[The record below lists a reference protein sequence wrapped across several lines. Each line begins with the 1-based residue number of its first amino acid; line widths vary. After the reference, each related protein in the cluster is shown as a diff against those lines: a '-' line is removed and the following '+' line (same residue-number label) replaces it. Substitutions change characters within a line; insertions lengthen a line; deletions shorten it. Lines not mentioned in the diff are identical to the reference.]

1 MNDAAKE
8 GIYLKRLA
16 AEFDPLGRVPKLIL
30 LGDNETANNMG
41 ELAKWKDKSKHVRI
55 AESYIHEIIK
65 RKEADLYHVPSG
77 SNIADIMTK
86 PLARCVFQRI
96 RDLLLGGASA
106 DASADEVKNQ
116 NDWKV
121 VKPRSKR
128 NARANKSTAVW
139 GSSTETVPP
148 VNQNH
153 GTHAARRSN
162 NRFACLETI
171 EPHDATRCHDLM
183 EE

>member
-1 MNDAAKE
+1 MLEPIE
-8 GIYLKRLA
+8 GEHYMALKKPDRARYEPVSLTEYL
-16 AEFDPLGRVPKLIL
+16 
-30 LGDNETANNMG
+30 ETALEDALEKSSRKAKVNQTQRAQA
-41 ELAKWKDKSKHVRI
+41 LA
-55 AESYIHEIIK
+55 
-65 RKEADLYHVPSG
+65 
-77 SNIADIMTK
+77 
-86 PLARCVFQRI
+86 
-96 RDLLLGGASA
+96 
-106 DASADEVKNQ
+106 EVKNQ

-171 EPHDATRCHDLM
+171 EPHALP
-183 EE
+183 